1 MSNIRM
7 LMEALNRERLD
18 IAGELGVDM
27 RAIRKHYSWL
37 FGVDMDTTVT
47 KEEAEED
54 GEDSVRDSSADDD
67 DELSSL
73 FSMTKRTALKTRMAA
88 RRTRPLMV
96 SEMDQYMHHHLDG
109 ANVHGPATPDTRY
122 VLEDVPY
129 RLATMVLVG
138 RLLGRLAILHKS
150 RMRILSTRIAAAH
163 GTWTGGGRWRTRDP
177 LDPSCLG
184 AFESTPGP
192 RTLRTPDNRLFS
204 TTC

>member
-1 MSNIRM
+1 
-7 LMEALNRERLD
+7 
-18 IAGELGVDM
+18 
-27 RAIRKHYSWL
+27 
-37 FGVDMDTTVT
+37 MDSPIIED
-47 KEEAEED
+47 KAEKD
-54 GEDSVRDSSADDD
+54 GEDNVGDGSLDNN
-67 DELSSL
+67 DESYLSL
-73 FSMTKRTALKTRMAA
+73 MTKRTALKTRMAA